1 MYKRISIVVTP
12 EEEKCL
18 KELAAKDRRSL
29 STFLR
34 IAIEKGIKA
43 EDSNKATDKNVAEK
57 DLMGGVGS
65 YEQPTPQL
73 PPDSIWQTAQ
83 ARKDRFPAQCAL

>member
-12 EEEKCL
+12 EEEKRL

-43 EDSNKATDKNVAEK
+43 EDSNKATDKNVA
-57 DLMGGVGS
+57 
-65 YEQPTPQL
+65 
-73 PPDSIWQTAQ
+73 
-83 ARKDRFPAQCAL
+83 